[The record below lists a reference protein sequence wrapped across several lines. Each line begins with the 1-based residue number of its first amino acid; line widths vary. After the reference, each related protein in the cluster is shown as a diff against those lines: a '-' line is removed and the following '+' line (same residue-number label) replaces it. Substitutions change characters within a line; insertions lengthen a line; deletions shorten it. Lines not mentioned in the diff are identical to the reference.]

1 MNRRKYNNRF
11 RNSNSKIKE
20 ILFSHI
26 ENNLKEY
33 IIFTIIFLI
42 GFVIGVIFINNVS
55 ENQGLEINNYI
66 TSFITSLKE
75 NKEINDFAL
84 LKNSIKKNVVLAV
97 ILWFMGSTVI
107 GISIVYLVVAF
118 RGFCLGYTISSIIAT
133 CGLWKGLLFI
143 LSTIF
148 LQNIIFIPCIIALS
162 VSGMRLHN
170 SIMKDRRMENI
181 KLEIL
186 RHTIFCVFI
195 LFLMIISSFIEV
207 FVSKNILIYL
217 IKYLWDKLQKSIY
230 FFALI
235 WYKYIHNKYS

>member
-1 MNRRKYNNRF
+1 MNRRKYKMIKSN
-11 RNSNSKIKE
+11 NSKIKE
-20 ILFSHI
+20 VIFSHI

-33 IIFTIIFLI
+33 IIFTVIFLI
-42 GFVIGVIFINNVS
+42 GIVIGVIFINNIS

-75 NKEINDFAL
+75 NKQIDDFIL
-84 LKNSIKKNVVLAV
+84 LKDSIKKNIVLAV

-107 GISIVYLVVAF
+107 GISIVYLIVIF

-133 CGLWKGLLFI
+133 CGLWKGILFI

-148 LQNIIFIPCIIALS
+148 IQNIIFIPSIIALA

-170 SIMKDRRMENI
+170 SIMKDRRKENI

-186 RHTIFCVFI
+186 RHTFFSVFI
-195 LFLMIISSFIEV
+195 LILMIISSFIEV
-207 FVSKNILIYL
+207 FVSKNILIY
-217 IKYLWDKLQKSIY
+217 IVKYL
-230 FFALI
+230 
-235 WYKYIHNKYS
+235 

>member
-1 MNRRKYNNRF
+1 MNRRKYKMIKSN
-11 RNSNSKIKE
+11 NSKIKE
-20 ILFSHI
+20 VIFSHI

-33 IIFTIIFLI
+33 IIFTVIFLI
-42 GFVIGVIFINNVS
+42 GIVIGVIFINNIS

-75 NKEINDFAL
+75 NKQIDDFIL
-84 LKNSIKKNVVLAV
+84 LKDSIKKNIVLAV

-107 GISIVYLVVAF
+107 GISIVYLIVIF

-133 CGLWKGLLFI
+133 CGLWKGILFI

-148 LQNIIFIPCIIALS
+148 IQNIIFIPCIIALA

-170 SIMKDRRMENI
+170 SIMKDRRKENI

-186 RHTIFCVFI
+186 RHTIFSVFI
-195 LFLMIISSFIEV
+195 LILMIVSSFIEV
-207 FVSKNILIYL
+207 FVSKNILIY
-217 IKYLWDKLQKSIY
+217 IVKYL
-230 FFALI
+230 
-235 WYKYIHNKYS
+235 

>member
-1 MNRRKYNNRF
+1 MNRRKYKMIKSN
-11 RNSNSKIKE
+11 NSKIKE
-20 ILFSHI
+20 VIFSHI

-33 IIFTIIFLI
+33 IIFTVIFLI
-42 GFVIGVIFINNVS
+42 GIVIGVIFINNIS

-75 NKEINDFAL
+75 NKQIDDFIL
-84 LKNSIKKNVVLAV
+84 LKDSIKKNIVLAV

-107 GISIVYLVVAF
+107 GISIVYLIVIF

-133 CGLWKGLLFI
+133 CGLWKGILFI

-148 LQNIIFIPCIIALS
+148 IQNIIFIPSIIALA

-170 SIMKDRRMENI
+170 SIMKDRRKENI

-186 RHTIFCVFI
+186 RHTIFSVFI
-195 LFLMIISSFIEV
+195 LILMIVSSFIEV
-207 FVSKNILIYL
+207 FVSKNILIY
-217 IKYLWDKLQKSIY
+217 IVKYL
-230 FFALI
+230 
-235 WYKYIHNKYS
+235 